1 MFTCEVDTSHSEW
14 IFNGTLRYNF
24 PRGDLVLALSN
35 YTAAGTV
42 MELSIIA
49 RAEYNG
55 AIVECFA
62 ASVFTDP
69 IFYETKIAILNIQ
82 GTRKFEPFHSC

>member
-1 MFTCEVDTSHSEW
+1 MFTCEVDTFHSEW
-14 IFNGTLRYNF
+14 IFNGTLWYNF
-24 PRGDLVLALSN
+24 PRGDLVLALWN

-55 AIVECFA
+55 TIVECFTA
-62 ASVFTDP
+62 LWISDRL
-69 IFYETKIAILNIQ
+69 IFETENATLNVQ
-82 GTRKFEPFHSC
+82 GRTKH

>member
-24 PRGDLVLALSN
+24 PRGDLVLASWN

-55 AIVECFA
+55 TIVECFA

-69 IFYETKIAILNIQ
+69 IFYETKIATLNIQ